1 MKIDFSKKTI
11 LVLVVVLV
19 AVVAALG
26 FLLTKVFKSDD
37 PGAPSGYSAV
47 FMSNGD
53 VYFGKLSLFPWPK
66 LTNIWLL
73 QRGVDAQ
80 GQAQFGITKFTSA
93 FWGPVDKMYLNPKE
107 VLFWSDLRKDSEAAK
122 AFTNPS
128 SINQAPAQ
136 GQLPAGGFQG
146 PSGPPPSGN

>member
-1 MKIDFSKKTI
+1 MFSKKPVVI
-11 LVLVVVLV
+11 LAVVLIVVVVAFGILLV
-19 AVVAALG
+19 
-26 FLLTKVFKSDD
+26 KVFKSDD

-47 FMSNGD
+47 FMTSGD
-53 VYFGKLSLFPWPK
+53 VYFGKLSWFPWPN

-80 GQAQFGITKFTSA
+80 GKPQFGITKFTSA

-107 VLFWSDLRKDSEAAK
+107 VLFWADLRKDSEAAK
-122 AFTNPS
+122 AFANPAS
-128 SINQAPAQ
+128 LQQPSQASPPAS
-136 GQLPAGGFQG
+136 GFQG